1 MSHYPWIVAFF
12 IKISKERWNFMGKIE
27 GKIRNVI
34 FNSESGFLVAVFRVK
49 KAHDELLKELEGKS
63 ITITGM
69 MAEQNTEDTYVLE
82 GSYIR
87 HERYGMQFSF
97 QTYEKKLPEG
107 KDGVIDFLAS
117 PLIKGCGIKTAE
129 QIVATLGEDALKLIK
144 ENKENLFLVPGMT
157 PKKCEA
163 IYISVLSYSEVDDTI
178 IKLKNLGFS
187 MNEATKLIKH
197 YQDKT
202 MIFVEQNLYLF
213 KEFIPFNKLD
223 AIYLKIHE
231 ADDALRIKECLKE
244 AMERQSR
251 ESGDAYYYLDE
262 VKEKVKKEFQILL
275 DDDTLEKYLDE
286 LVNSKDIIIE
296 EDNIYLKKYYDME
309 CDIAHILKR
318 MSTYPKKSIKG
329 LKEKLGYLEDV
340 LEVKYNKD
348 QETAIMTAL
357 QNPVSIISGGP
368 GTGKTTIVN
377 AITRLF
383 IEVYKLSPLE
393 VSSQIA
399 LLAPTGR
406 AAKKLST
413 STHLP
418 ASTIHRYLK
427 WNKDTN
433 DFQINEY
440 NKNYQK
446 LIIVDETSMID
457 EYLFVSLLKGI
468 PESSQIVF
476 VGDTFQLPSVGA
488 GLILN
493 DLVTSQLFPYTSLDM
508 IYRQSENSYIPILA
522 KEIKEKKLSESFL
535 EKKDD
540 YNFLPCEAKNLKE
553 MIKQIILRSQSK
565 GLKVEDVQILAP
577 MYKGENGIDNLN
589 VLLQEL
595 FNPHDETKK
604 ELKYFDVVYREKDKV
619 LQLINNPDCNVYNGD
634 IGYIDSIKEIDNPYK
649 HTEVTIDFDGNKVVY
664 KTEDLQSIKHA
675 YAMTIHKSQGSE
687 FPHVILP
694 VTKNYYKML
703 YNKLIYTGV
712 SRAKKSLVIIGE
724 KEAFMM
730 SVYNDYATNR
740 KTGLKEKLM
749 YNFKV

>member
-1 MSHYPWIVAFF
+1 
-12 IKISKERWNFMGKIE
+12 
-27 GKIRNVI
+27 
-34 FNSESGFLVAVFRVK
+34 
-49 KAHDELLKELEGKS
+49 
-63 ITITGM
+63 
-69 MAEQNTEDTYVLE
+69 
-82 GSYIR
+82 
-87 HERYGMQFSF
+87 
-97 QTYEKKLPEG
+97 
-107 KDGVIDFLAS
+107 
-117 PLIKGCGIKTAE
+117 
-129 QIVATLGEDALKLIK
+129 
-144 ENKENLFLVPGMT
+144 
-157 PKKCEA
+157 
-163 IYISVLSYSEVDDTI
+163 
-178 IKLKNLGFS
+178 
-187 MNEATKLIKH
+187 
-197 YQDKT
+197 
-202 MIFVEQNLYLF
+202 
-213 KEFIPFNKLD
+213 
-223 AIYLKIHE
+223 
-231 ADDALRIKECLKE
+231 
-244 AMERQSR
+244 
-251 ESGDAYYYLDE
+251 
-262 VKEKVKKEFQILL
+262 
-275 DDDTLEKYLDE
+275 
-286 LVNSKDIIIE
+286 
-296 EDNIYLKKYYDME
+296 
-309 CDIAHILKR
+309 
-318 MSTYPKKSIKG
+318 
-329 LKEKLGYLEDV
+329 
-340 LEVKYNKD
+340 
-348 QETAIMTAL
+348 MTAL

-522 KEIKEKKLSESFL
+522 KEIKEKNLSESFL

-553 MIKQIILRSQSK
+553 MIRQIILRSQSK

-634 IGYIDSIKEIDNPYK
+634 IGYIDSIKEVDNPYK

-687 FPHVILP
+687 FPHVIYQLP
-694 VTKNYYKML
+694 KITIKCFTINLFTQEYQEL
-703 YNKLIYTGV
+703 
-712 SRAKKSLVIIGE
+712 KK
-724 KEAFMM
+724 AR
-730 SVYNDYATNR
+730 DYW
-740 KTGLKEKLM
+740 
-749 YNFKV
+749 

>member
-1 MSHYPWIVAFF
+1 
-12 IKISKERWNFMGKIE
+12 
-27 GKIRNVI
+27 
-34 FNSESGFLVAVFRVK
+34 
-49 KAHDELLKELEGKS
+49 
-63 ITITGM
+63 
-69 MAEQNTEDTYVLE
+69 
-82 GSYIR
+82 
-87 HERYGMQFSF
+87 
-97 QTYEKKLPEG
+97 
-107 KDGVIDFLAS
+107 
-117 PLIKGCGIKTAE
+117 
-129 QIVATLGEDALKLIK
+129 
-144 ENKENLFLVPGMT
+144 
-157 PKKCEA
+157 
-163 IYISVLSYSEVDDTI
+163 
-178 IKLKNLGFS
+178 

-231 ADDALRIKECLKE
+231 ADDSLRIKECLKE

-262 VKEKVKKEFQILL
+262 IKEKVKKEFQILL
-275 DDDTLEKYLDE
+275 DDDTLQKYLDE
-286 LVNSKDIIIE
+286 LVNSKDVIIE

-634 IGYIDSIKEIDNPYK
+634 IGYIDSIKEVDNPYK
-649 HTEVTIDFDGNKVVY
+649 HNEVTIDFDGNKVVY